1 MIKIFVNPILD
12 NKSNTN
18 STLDIELTFWEIMNE
33 SMNQIIID
41 AGIANIHIRITKDFK
56 NRNIVIPNNDEIK
69 SVLKKHNLLE
79 DLKTCNQLY
88 ITGKLAGIIQKN
100 LKQGYTIL
108 PSAAVWEEAKFR
120 ITQNAKIN
128 TLGIIDLSASGYI
141 VIAVD
146 KNGNLKDDL
155 LVTNPHC
162 GAGSGINLSRILE
175 KLNIAPEKV
184 DSILAEYLGEEG
196 KNKRLKISIRSDRC
210 GVFSSSATISDKN
223 QGIPLQDALAVTMK
237 SEVLKACKK
246 MPEGIDT
253 VYLTGRVFLWQFM
266 QDCAKDYLESI
277 GTKEII
283 FDQEQETFING
294 VQHLVEEIGP
304 NNLRKQNKDILSKK
318 ESFLEY
324 PSFKE
329 LKEKYETAG
338 LFKRINFKD
347 ELISCSVSESMPIN
361 IGLDVGSTMAKMVI
375 SDARNNK
382 LLFRSS
388 YNNHGDTIETIKH
401 IFGEIKKK
409 GITKI
414 NIQNIGI
421 TGSGRY
427 QVQNV
432 LRKVYPNIEN
442 RIFVLVENY
451 AHARGS
457 IDYAKEHIQ
466 NLKERFPE
474 INHEFCVLIDIGG
487 EDTKVSTI
495 SLIKEELFDNVM
507 NIKCSAGT
515 GSLMDTLKSLFGIED
530 INDACTEAF
539 NAKKAYEI
547 NATCAVFLMENAQ
560 KMQSLGFGKDE
571 ILASCNYAIVEN
583 MARTLWNQIEFP
595 KNALVLLHGQ
605 TMLSDPL
612 PLAVTHRLQEGG
624 EMYALIPPLPG
635 HRACLGLINSIKD
648 KEIIETECILDDLIN
663 LKFSKRIIQCRGVAC
678 GDKNACCSRTM
689 LTYTDKNKETSL
701 LLGGCTS
708 VNELAAGKTIEK
720 NTLDAYQKIWE
731 YIDSKLPKSKD
742 KNRLIIPRSFAVSEH
757 AFFLSQIF
765 EYLDI
770 PVYVDNVIEQDILNA
785 QPLFSI
791 DVCAP
796 LIGAVGQYIRLAKE
810 EHGII
815 LVPQIDFLPTDSKSL
830 GRTCTTNQGGVAIA
844 KNFAKSK
851 YPKSNFYLFDLSI
864 KKLDA
869 EYLSEQLYDKLKTV
883 FQFYN
888 ITVTKEYLRTVIN
901 KALKKNQQLKNEIA
915 DLTTEILEK
924 AIEENRNISVV
935 CGREYIL
942 NPDIYDSHVGK
953 LLKDKGIVALP
964 SYVLETELD
973 DKFNYIYWRNPQD
986 LITKI
991 NAIANNKLY
1000 QIVKNE
1006 NLSNVLKKIETGLTN
1021 SSLSVIQVS
1030 TFRCGPDTV
1039 IMPTISEIVKK
1050 RPSLL
1055 IQSDAMIKELAHL
1068 ENRVN
1073 TYINQLNKKLHSDLG
1088 GNNFEIKILEE
1099 FDAKGLN
1106 RDTDVIYFPTL
1117 DDNRGVISVFRAS
1130 GLVVFD
1136 NYADDSYDLEKK
1148 IKLGRKYAG
1157 DSVCAPLA
1165 GVFADM
1171 ILAVEDFKKRKK
1183 DNDPLVEGKTRI
1195 LVFDNKGTGPCR
1207 QGQYFEMHKLLLYQK
1222 FSCNNSCQKLNVES
1236 LEPQIKIIVG
1246 HERDNYNV
1254 GLEEWALI
1262 QSFQGLILQ
1271 GVLHSMLLK
1280 YGANCFDFDQYQEFY
1295 QDYLKLKKEIYKIL
1309 EEKTKPSEFT
1319 LKSITK
1325 INQKSIYGGA
1335 ISKYFGYGLYRNNG
1349 IRAVLKNFSKKWTS
1363 LQKNQAKDKFR
1374 IHIEGEAYMRA
1385 AQAQDIFYALVD
1397 SIGFQTFEVN
1407 YSPLWSY
1414 MELILEFN
1422 ILDIQDKIAQSKNK
1436 LEIKKLHNSLFR
1448 VRLVIRILRNI
1459 LAKPLYD
1466 AGQVDMP
1473 DDMKKVLNH
1482 TKALLPSLKP
1492 RGELPPYV
1500 GEAILKIDDGIDL
1513 FLNVAPEGCMV
1524 SSMGQLFGHS
1534 ILEISRGHS
1543 RIQDLFSLNGEV
1555 DFDKLQTAIL
1565 KSRGPNKYYKQD
1577 LTSLKT
1583 PLTIL

>member
-1 MIKIFVNPILD
+1 MGFLDKSAHIGIMKINMD
-12 NKSNTN
+12 
-18 STLDIELTFWEIMNE
+18 
-33 SMNQIIID
+33 QIIID
-41 AGIANIHIRITKDFK
+41 AGISNIHIRITTDFK
-56 NRNIVIPNNDEIK
+56 HKNIVISNNGEIK
-69 SVLKKHNLLE
+69 TILEKHNLLD
-79 DLKTCNQLY
+79 DLNKSKQLY
-88 ITGKLAGIIQKN
+88 ITGKLAEIVQKN
-100 LKQGYTIL
+100 LEQGYIIL
-108 PSAAVWEEAKFR
+108 PAAALWSEAKFKIKNNTA
-120 ITQNAKIN
+120 ITS
-128 TLGIIDLSASGYI
+128 LGVVDLSASGFR
-141 VIAVD
+141 VIAID
-146 KNGNLKDDL
+146 RNGNLKDDL
-155 LVTNPHC
+155 LITNPHC

-175 KLNIAPEKV
+175 KLDISSEKV
-184 DSILAEYLGEEG
+184 DSILIDYLGEEG
-196 KNKRLKISIRSDRC
+196 KDKRLKVSIRADRC

-246 MPEGIDT
+246 MPEGIDV
-253 VYLTGRVFLWQFM
+253 VYLTGRVFMWQFM
-266 QDCAKDYLESI
+266 QDCAKDYLTSI
-277 GTKEII
+277 GVKEII
-283 FDQEQETFING
+283 FDQEQEMFING
-294 VQHLVEEIGP
+294 VQHLIEEIGLD
-304 NNLRKQNKDILSKK
+304 NLRGQNIEILSKK
-318 ESFLEY
+318 ESFTEY

-329 LKEKYETAG
+329 LKAKYEKEG
-338 LFKRINFKD
+338 LFKRIIFDK
-347 ELISCSVSESMPIN
+347 ESISESFSESTPIN
-361 IGLDVGSTMAKMVI
+361 IGLDVGSTMAKMII
-375 SDARNNK
+375 SDARNNS
-382 LLFRSS
+382 LLFKSS

-401 IFGEIKKK
+401 IFEDIKNK
-409 GITKI
+409 GINKI

-427 QVQNV
+427 QVQKI
-432 LRKVYPNIEN
+432 LRKVYPDIEN

-457 IDYAKEHIQ
+457 IDYAKEHILS
-466 NLKERFPE
+466 LKDKFPQ
-474 INHEFCVLIDIGG
+474 INREFCVLIDIGG

-495 SLIKEELFDNVM
+495 SLAKEELFDNVM

-530 INDACTEAF
+530 ISDACTEAF
-539 NAKKAYEI
+539 NAKKACEI

-612 PLAVTHRLQEGG
+612 PLAVTHRLQES
-624 EMYALIPPLPG
+624 EMTCTLIPPLPG

-648 KEIIETECILDDLIN
+648 KEIIETECVLDDLIN
-663 LKFSKRIIQCRGVAC
+663 IKFTKRIIQCRGVAC

-689 LTYTDKNKETSL
+689 LTYTDNNKETSL
-701 LLGGCTS
+701 LLGGCTA
-708 VNELAAGKTIEK
+708 VNELIAGKKVEQ
-720 NTLDAYQKIWE
+720 NTLDAYLDIWQ
-731 YIDSKLPKSKD
+731 YIDSKLPKSRD
-742 KNRLIIPRSFAVSEH
+742 KNRLIIPRSFAISEQ

-765 EYLDI
+765 ADLEI
-770 PVYVDNVIEQDILNA
+770 PVYVDNVTEQDILNA
-785 QPLFSI
+785 QSLFEI

-815 LVPQIDFLPTDSKSL
+815 LIPQIDFLPTEGKSL

-851 YPKSNFYLFDLSI
+851 YPESNFYLFDLSI

-869 EYLSEQLYDKLKTV
+869 EYLSKHLYNKLENV
-883 FQFYN
+883 FKFYN
-888 ITVTKEYLRTVIN
+888 VNISEEEFKEIIN
-901 KALKKNQQLKNEIA
+901 KALKANQQLKTEIA
-915 DLTTEILEK
+915 EITTEILEK
-924 AIEENRNISVV
+924 AIEEKRNISVV

-964 SYVLETELD
+964 SYALETELD
-973 DKFNYIYWRNPQD
+973 DNFNYIYWRNPHD
-986 LITKI
+986 LVTKI

-1006 NLSNVLKKIETGLTN
+1006 KLSAVFKKIETGLTN

-1039 IMPTISEIVKK
+1039 ITPTIAEIVKK
-1050 RPSLL
+1050 KPSLL

-1073 TYINQLNKKLHSDLG
+1073 TYINQLNKKLHSDIG
-1088 GNNFEIKILEE
+1088 GKTFEIKIIEE

-1117 DDNRGVISVFRAS
+1117 DDNRGVLSVFRAS

-1136 NYADDSYDLEKK
+1136 NYEDESYDLEKK
-1148 IKLGRKYAG
+1148 IKFGRKYAG

-1171 ILAVEDFKKRKK
+1171 VLAVEDFKRRKK
-1183 DNDPLVEGKTRI
+1183 ENDPLVKGKTRI

-1207 QGQYFEMHKLLLYQK
+1207 QGQYFEMHKFLLNQK
-1222 FSCNNSCQKLNVES
+1222 FGCNSSCQKSNIDS
-1236 LEPQIKIIVG
+1236 FEPQIKIMVG

-1254 GLEEWALI
+1254 GLDEWALI

-1280 YGANCFDFDQYQEFY
+1280 YGANCSNFEQYKEFY
-1295 QDYLKLKKEIYKIL
+1295 QDYLKLKKDIYKIL
-1309 EEKTKPSEFT
+1309 EEKTKPSDFA

-1325 INQKSIYGGA
+1325 INQKSSYAGA
-1335 ISKYFGYGLYRNNG
+1335 VSKYLGYGLYRNNG
-1349 IRAVLKNFSKKWTS
+1349 LRTILKRFSKKWNS
-1363 LQKNQAKDKFR
+1363 LQQNQAKDKFK

-1385 AQAQDIFYALVD
+1385 AQVQDIFNALVD

-1414 MELILEFN
+1414 MELIIEYN
-1422 ILDIQDKIAQSKNK
+1422 ILDIQEKITLSKDK
-1436 LEIKKLHNSLFR
+1436 LEIKKLQAALSRL
-1448 VRLVIRILRNI
+1448 RLVIRILRNV
-1459 LAKPLYD
+1459 LAKPLYN
-1466 AGQVDMP
+1466 AGQIDMP
-1473 DDMKKVLNH
+1473 DNMGKVLNH
-1482 TKALLPSLKP
+1482 TKTLLPSLKP

-1500 GEAILKIDDGIDL
+1500 GEAILKINEGIDL

-1534 ILEISRGHS
+1534 ILEISQNNA

-1555 DFDKLQTAIL
+1555 NFEQLQTAIL
-1565 KSRGPNKYYKQD
+1565 KSMGPDKYYR
-1577 LTSLKT
+1577 
-1583 PLTIL
+1583 ILR

>member
-1 MIKIFVNPILD
+1 M
-12 NKSNTN
+12 NKNM
-18 STLDIELTFWEIMNE
+18 DK
-33 SMNQIIID
+33 IIID
-41 AGIANIHIRITKDFK
+41 AGIANIHIRIIKDSK
-56 NRNIVIPNNDEIK
+56 DRDVVILNNGEIK
-69 SVLKKHNLLE
+69 GVLEKHNLLE
-79 DLKTCNQLY
+79 HLKNSDQLY
-88 ITGKLAGIIQKN
+88 ITGKLANIIKEN
-100 LKQGYTIL
+100 LKHGYIIL
-108 PSAAVWEEAKFR
+108 PAAAFWEEAKFR
-120 ITQNAKIN
+120 IKQNTTIN
-128 TLGIIDLSASGYI
+128 SLGIIDLSASGYMVI
-141 VIAVD
+141 VVD

-175 KLNIAPEKV
+175 KLDISPEKV
-184 DSILAEYLGEEG
+184 DSILTEYLGEKG
-196 KNKRLKISIRSDRC
+196 RDKRLKVSIRADRC

-253 VYLTGRVFLWQFM
+253 VYLTGRVFMWQFM
-266 QDCAKDYLESI
+266 QDCANDYLKSI
-277 GTKEII
+277 GVKDII
-283 FDQEQETFING
+283 YDQEQEIFISG
-294 VQHLVEEIGP
+294 VKHLVEEIGI
-304 NNLRKQNKDILSKK
+304 NNLKEQNKETLSKK
-318 ESFLEY
+318 ESFIEY

-329 LKEKYETAG
+329 LKEKYEKAG
-338 LFKRINFKD
+338 LFKRIDFD
-347 ELISCSVSESMPIN
+347 EKLISFVMSESTPIN
-361 IGLDVGSTMAKMVI
+361 IGLDVGSTMAKIAI
-375 SDARNNK
+375 SDARNNE
-382 LLFRSS
+382 LLFKSS

-401 IFGEIKKK
+401 IFGDIKKK

-432 LRKVYPNIEN
+432 LRKVYPCIET

-457 IDYAKEHIQ
+457 INYAKEHIK
-466 NLKERFPE
+466 NLKNKIPE
-474 INHEFCVLIDIGG
+474 INSEFCVLIDIGG

-530 INDACTEAF
+530 IGEACIAAF
-539 NAKKAYEI
+539 NAKIAYEI

-612 PLAVTHRLQEGG
+612 PLAVTHRLQECG

-635 HRACLGLINSIKD
+635 HRACIGLINSITD
-648 KEIIETECILDDLIN
+648 KEIINTECVLDDLIN

-689 LTYTDKNKETSL
+689 LTYTDKDKDISL

-708 VNELAAGKTIEK
+708 VNELASGKKIEK

-731 YIDSKLPKSKD
+731 YINSKLPKSKD
-742 KNRLIIPRSFAVSEH
+742 KNRLIIPRSFAISEQ

-765 EYLDI
+765 EYLGI

-785 QPLFSI
+785 QSLFSI

-810 EHGII
+810 EHGVI
-815 LVPQIDFLPTDSKSL
+815 LVPQIDFLPTEGKSL

-851 YPKSNFYLFDLSI
+851 YPKSNFHIFDLST

-869 EYLSEQLYDKLKTV
+869 EYLSNHLYDKLETV
-883 FQFYN
+883 FKFYN
-888 ITVTKEYLRTVIN
+888 LNLTKENFKNAID
-901 KALKKNQQLKNEIA
+901 KALKANQQLKTEVVEI
-915 DLTTEILEK
+915 TTEILEK
-924 AIEENRNISVV
+924 AIEEKRNISVV

-973 DKFNYIYWRNPQD
+973 DNFNYIYWRNPHD

-1000 QIVKNE
+1000 QITKNK
-1006 NLSNVLKKIETGLTN
+1006 NLSAILKKIETGLTN

-1039 IMPTISEIVKK
+1039 ILPAIAEIIKK
-1050 RPSLL
+1050 KPSIL

-1088 GNNFEIKILEE
+1088 GSNFEIKIIEE

-1117 DDNRGVISVFRAS
+1117 DDNRGVTSIFRAA
-1130 GLVVFD
+1130 GFVVFD
-1136 NYADDSYDLEKK
+1136 NYEDESYDLKKK

-1157 DSVCAPLA
+1157 DNVCAPLA

-1171 ILAVEDFKKRKK
+1171 ILAVEDFEKRKK
-1183 DNDPLVEGKTRI
+1183 DNDPLVKGKTRI

-1207 QGQYFEMHKLLLYQK
+1207 QGQYFEMHKLLLNQK
-1222 FSCNNSCQKLNVES
+1222 FGCNCFSKKLNAES
-1236 LEPQIKIIVG
+1236 LEPQIKIMVG

-1280 YGANCFDFDQYQEFY
+1280 YGANCLDYNQYQEFY
-1295 QDYLKLKKEIYKIL
+1295 QNYLKLKKEIYKIL

-1325 INQKSIYGGA
+1325 INQKSIYAGA
-1335 ISKYFGYGLYRNNG
+1335 VLKYFGYGLYRNNG
-1349 IRAVLKNFSKKWTS
+1349 IRVVLKRFSKKWTS

-1385 AQAQDIFYALVD
+1385 AQVQDIFYALVD
-1397 SIGFQTFEVN
+1397 SIGFQNFEVN

-1422 ILDIQDKIAQSKNK
+1422 ILDIQDKIAQSKDK
-1436 LEIKKLHNSLFR
+1436 LEIKRLRSSLSR
-1448 VRLVIRILRNI
+1448 MRLVIRILRRV

-1466 AGQVDMP
+1466 AGQVGMP
-1473 DDMKKVLNH
+1473 DNMETVLSH
-1482 TKALLPSLKP
+1482 TKILLPSLKP

-1500 GEAILKIDDGIDL
+1500 GEAILKINDGVDL
-1513 FLNVAPEGCMV
+1513 FLNIAPEGCMV

-1534 ILEISRGHS
+1534 ILEISNS
-1543 RIQDLFSLNGEV
+1543 NARIQDLFSLNGEV
-1555 DFDKLQTAIL
+1555 NYDQLQTAIL
-1565 KSRGPNKYYKQD
+1565 KSIGPHKYYKRN
-1577 LTSLKT
+1577 LSL
-1583 PLTIL
+1583 

>member
-1 MIKIFVNPILD
+1 MAENMSK
-12 NKSNTN
+12 
-18 STLDIELTFWEIMNE
+18 
-33 SMNQIIID
+33 IIID
-41 AGIANIHIRITKDFK
+41 AGIANIHIRIIDDNKD
-56 NRNIVIPNNDEIK
+56 RDIVIPNNGEIK
-69 SVLKKHNLLE
+69 TVLGKQNILE
-79 DLKTCNQLY
+79 DLKNSNQLY
-88 ITGKLAGIIQKN
+88 ITGKLADIIKEN

-108 PSAAVWEEAKFR
+108 PAAAFWEEAKFR
-120 ITQNAKIN
+120 IKQSTKLNS
-128 TLGIIDLSASGYI
+128 LGIIDLSASGYM

-175 KLNIAPEKV
+175 KLDISPKKV
-184 DSILAEYLGEEG
+184 DSILTEYLGEEG
-196 KNKRLKISIRSDRC
+196 REKRLKVSIRADRC

-246 MPEGIDT
+246 MPEGIDK
-253 VYLTGRVFLWQFM
+253 VYLTGRVFMWQFM
-266 QDCAKDYLESI
+266 QDCARDYLENI
-277 GTKEII
+277 GVKEII
-283 FDQEQETFING
+283 YDREQEIYISG
-294 VQHLVEEIGP
+294 VQHLVEEIGI
-304 NNLRKQNKDILSKK
+304 NNLKEQNKETLSKK
-318 ESFLEY
+318 ESFIEY

-329 LKEKYETAG
+329 LKEKYETTG
-338 LFKRINFKD
+338 LFKRINFDDK
-347 ELISCSVSESMPIN
+347 LISCSILESTPIN
-361 IGLDVGSTMAKMVI
+361 IGLDVGSTMAKMII
-375 SDARNNK
+375 SDARNNEF
-382 LLFRSS
+382 LFKSS

-401 IFGEIKKK
+401 IFRDLKNK

-432 LRKVYPNIEN
+432 LRKVYPSIEN

-457 IDYAKEHIQ
+457 INYAKEHIK
-466 NLKERFPE
+466 NLKNKFPG
-474 INHEFCVLIDIGG
+474 INAEFCVLIDIGG

-495 SLIKEELFDNVM
+495 SLIKDELFDNVM

-515 GSLMDTLKSLFGIED
+515 GSLMDTLKSLFGID
-530 INDACTEAF
+530 NISDACTDAF

-583 MARTLWNQIEFP
+583 MARTLWNQIDFP

-612 PLAVTHRLQEGG
+612 PLAVTHRLQENG
-624 EMYALIPPLPG
+624 EMYTLIPPLPG
-635 HRACLGLINSIKD
+635 HRACLGLINSITD
-648 KEIIETECILDDLIN
+648 KKIIDTECVIDDLIN
-663 LKFSKRIIQCRGVAC
+663 LKFSKRIIQCRGIAC

-689 LTYTDKNKETSL
+689 LTYADKDKDISL

-708 VNELAAGKTIEK
+708 VNELAAGKSIEK
-720 NTLDAYQKIWE
+720 NTLDAHQKIWE
-731 YIDSKLPKSKD
+731 YIDSKLPRSKA
-742 KNRLIIPRSFAVSEH
+742 KNRLIIPRSFAISEQ

-785 QPLFSI
+785 QSLFSI

-815 LVPQIDFLPTDSKSL
+815 LVPQIDFLPTGGKSL

-851 YPKSNFYLFDLSI
+851 FPESNFYLFDLSI
-864 KKLDA
+864 KKLDS
-869 EYLSEQLYDKLKTV
+869 EHLSTQLYDKLETI
-883 FQFYN
+883 FRFYN
-888 ITVTKEYLRTVIN
+888 LNVTKDGLKNAIDR
-901 KALKKNQQLKNEIA
+901 ALKANQQLKIEVA
-915 DLTTEILEK
+915 GLTTEFLEK
-924 AIEENRNISVV
+924 AIEEKKNVSVV

-942 NPDIYDSHVGK
+942 NPNIYDSHVGK

-964 SYVLETELD
+964 SYALETELD
-973 DKFNYIYWRNPQD
+973 EDFNYIYWRNPHD

-1006 NLSNVLKKIETGLTN
+1006 NLSAVLKKIETGLTN

-1039 IMPTISEIVKK
+1039 IMPTIAEILKK
-1050 RPSLL
+1050 KPSLL

-1088 GNNFEIKILEE
+1088 DANFEIKIIEE
-1099 FDAKGLN
+1099 FDARGLN
-1106 RDTDVIYFPTL
+1106 RDTDVVYFPTL
-1117 DDNRGVISVFRAS
+1117 DDNRGVTSVFRAA

-1136 NYADDSYDLEKK
+1136 NYEDESYDLKKK

-1183 DNDPLVEGKTRI
+1183 GDDPLVKGKIRI

-1207 QGQYFEMHKLLLYQK
+1207 QGQYFEMHKLLLNQK
-1222 FSCNNSCQKLNVES
+1222 FGCNSSCQKLNAES
-1236 LEPQIKIIVG
+1236 LEPQIKIMVG

-1254 GLEEWALI
+1254 GLDEWALI

-1280 YGANCFDFDQYQEFY
+1280 YGANCIDYDQYKEFY
-1295 QDYLKLKKEIYKIL
+1295 QDYLKLKKDIYKIL
-1309 EEKTKPSEFT
+1309 EEKIKPSEFT
-1319 LKSITK
+1319 LKAINK
-1325 INQKSIYGGA
+1325 INQKSVYAGA
-1335 ISKYFGYGLYRNNG
+1335 ISKYLGYGLYRNNG
-1349 IRAVLKNFSKKWTS
+1349 IRVVLKRFSKKWSS
-1363 LQKNQAKDKFR
+1363 LQKNQAPEKFR

-1385 AQAQDIFYALVD
+1385 AQVQDIFYALID

-1422 ILDIQDKIAQSKNK
+1422 ILDIQDKISQSKEK
-1436 LEIKKLHNSLFR
+1436 LEIKKLRSSLSR
-1448 VRLVIRILRNI
+1448 MHLVIKILRKV

-1466 AGQVDMP
+1466 AGQVDVP
-1473 DDMKKVLNH
+1473 DNMAKVLTH
-1482 TKALLPSLKP
+1482 TKKILPSLKP

-1500 GEAILKIDDGIDL
+1500 GEAILKIDEGVDL
-1513 FLNVAPEGCMV
+1513 FLNIAPEGCMV

-1534 ILEISRGHS
+1534 ILEISNS
-1543 RIQDLFSLNGEV
+1543 SARIQDLFSLNGEV
-1555 DFDKLQTAIL
+1555 NYEQLQTAIL
-1565 KSRGPNKYYKQD
+1565 KSIGPSKYYKCN
-1577 LTSLKT
+1577 LSPVKT
-1583 PLTIL
+1583 A